1 MVLALIF
8 LFRGIMILENNPINI
23 IDSICWDVIY
33 IFDLIFME
41 GEISMRIDAY
51 NQISQVY
58 QAGNKTRVNKT
69 GKVNNSDRVEISQ
82 FGKEFRIAKQAV
94 AEAPDVRVNLVNSVK
109 ERIKA
114 GTYNVSNDE
123 LAAKLADNYFTNL
136 F

>member
-1 MVLALIF
+1 
-8 LFRGIMILENNPINI
+8 
-23 IDSICWDVIY
+23 
-33 IFDLIFME
+33 
-41 GEISMRIDAY
+41 MRIDAY

-58 QAGNKTRVNKT
+58 QATAKTRVNKT

-82 FGKEFRIAKQAV
+82 FGKDFHIAKQAV
-94 AEAPDVRVNLVNSVK
+94 QEAPDIREDLVNSVK

-123 LAAKLADNYFTNL
+123 LAAKLAENYLSNF

>member
-1 MVLALIF
+1 
-8 LFRGIMILENNPINI
+8 
-23 IDSICWDVIY
+23 
-33 IFDLIFME
+33 
-41 GEISMRIDAY
+41 MRIDAY

-58 QAGNKTRVNKT
+58 QAGTKTRVNKT

-94 AEAPDVRVNLVNSVK
+94 TESPDIREELVNSVK

-114 GTYNVSNDE
+114 GKYNVSNNE
-123 LAAKLADNYFTNL
+123 LAARMADRCSTNL

>member
-1 MVLALIF
+1 
-8 LFRGIMILENNPINI
+8 
-23 IDSICWDVIY
+23 
-33 IFDLIFME
+33 
-41 GEISMRIDAY
+41 MRLDAY

-58 QAGNKTRVNKT
+58 LAGSKTRVSKT

-94 AEAPDVRVNLVNSVK
+94 MESPDIRAELVNSVK

-114 GTYNVSNDE
+114 GKYNVSNTE
-123 LAAKLADNYFTNL
+123 LAARMAERCSTNL

>member
-1 MVLALIF
+1 
-8 LFRGIMILENNPINI
+8 
-23 IDSICWDVIY
+23 
-33 IFDLIFME
+33 
-41 GEISMRIDAY
+41 MRIDAY

-58 QAGNKTRVNKT
+58 QATTKTRVNKT

-82 FGKEFRIAKQAV
+82 FGKDFHIAKQAV
-94 AEAPDVRVNLVNSVK
+94 QESPDIREDLVNSVK

-123 LAAKLADNYFTNL
+123 LAAKLAENYLSNF